1 MKPITSKK
9 TASSKPLIAFNFQR
23 RIVEGLL
30 ILCMAI
36 AIYLLLAFVTYHMS
50 DAGWSTT
57 GSGIIIK
64 NAGGKIGAWIAD
76 VFLYTFGYMAYLFPI
91 MFACSAW
98 RLFYDQ
104 RFDRS
109 IEWDYLIFRL
119 VGFLILLTAACA
131 LSSIYLPHFAQ
142 NHHYLPG
149 QAGGILGD
157 VISRASMTALNQ
169 PGAIL
174 LLSAG
179 LLIGITV
186 FSGLS
191 WLVFFGL
198 IGKAFVSFLSWL
210 HAKIIMWI
218 DHMRDS
224 RAKESEMLDKI
235 TIKAPKKI
243 KADESTEPLLE
254 KKVRQPIQIRL
265 PQPKQEDLF
274 KYAPSTE
281 LPELALLDPP
291 KPAKQQGYTQEKLE
305 ELSRDLEK
313 RLLEFEVEAYVVA
326 VHPGPVITRFELEL
340 APGIKASKVSALS
353 KDIARS
359 LSMPSVRVVEVIPG
373 KPVIGIE
380 VPNQIR
386 EVVALREVLES
397 RQFAESP
404 SFLSLGLGKD
414 IAGASIAV
422 DLAKMPHL
430 LVAGTTGAGK
440 SVSLNAMIL
449 SVLYKATPE
458 DVRLILIDP
467 KMLELSVYAD
477 IPHLLTPVV
486 TDMKEAANAFRWCV
500 AEMDRRYQLMSV
512 VGVRNIESYNKKINE
527 AIAKDKPIPN
537 PLMKAE
543 ELGDDEEIPTL
554 EPMPYVL
561 LVVDE
566 LSDMMMVVGKK
577 VEELIARIAQKARA
591 AGIHMILAT
600 QRPSVDVITGLIK
613 ANIPTRIAFQVS
625 SKIDSRTIIDQQG
638 AEQLL
643 GNGDMLYLPPGTG
656 LPMRI
661 HGAYVSDNEIHRVAS
676 AWKER
681 GKPQYLD
688 EILQDPNNN
697 ADGNGSQNANGEGG
711 GEQDPLYDQAA
722 QIVITTRRASI
733 SYVQRRLRIGYN
745 RAANLLETMERTGV
759 VSSMESNGA
768 REVLVPAPQSTED
781 EA

>member
-1 MKPITSKK
+1 V
-9 TASSKPLIAFNFQR
+9 FNFQR

-30 ILCMAI
+30 ILCIAI
-36 AIYLLLAFVTYHMS
+36 AVYLLLAFVTYHMS

-76 VFLYTFGYMAYLFPI
+76 VFLYVFGYMAYLFPI
-91 MFACSAW
+91 MFAFSAW

-104 RFDRS
+104 RFDRP
-109 IEWDYLIFRL
+109 IEWDYLILRL

-142 NHHYLPG
+142 KHHYLPG

-157 VISRASMTALNQ
+157 VISHASMTALNQ

-179 LLIGITV
+179 LLIGITI

-198 IGKAFVSFLSWL
+198 IGKSVVSLLVWL
-210 HAKIIMWI
+210 RTKIIAWF

-235 TIKAPKKI
+235 TIKTPKKI
-243 KADESTEPLLE
+243 KADEPIEPPIE

-265 PQPKQEDLF
+265 PQPKQEELF

-291 KPAKQQGYTQEKLE
+291 KPPKQQGYTQEKLE
-305 ELSRDLEK
+305 ALSRDLEK

-414 IAGASIAV
+414 IAGVSIAV

-458 DVRLILIDP
+458 DVRLILVDP

-537 PLMKAE
+537 PLMKTE

-661 HGAYVSDNEIHRVAS
+661 HGAFVSDNEIHRVAS

-697 ADGNGSQNANGEGG
+697 ADVNGATNSNGEGG

-745 RAANLLETMERTGV
+745 RAANLLETMERAGV
-759 VSSMESNGA
+759 VSAMESNGV
-768 REVLVPAPQSTED
+768 REVLVPAPQQTED
-781 EA
+781 GEE